1 MPCTAQNS
9 AAVVAYIGFD
19 ASKLTSLFAPEGV
32 DKEEQRRV
40 SFSTL
45 AIPARIIDLGGA
57 VS

>member
-9 AAVVAYIGFD
+9 AAVVTYVGSD
-19 ASKLTSLFAPEGV
+19 ASKLTSLLAPEGV